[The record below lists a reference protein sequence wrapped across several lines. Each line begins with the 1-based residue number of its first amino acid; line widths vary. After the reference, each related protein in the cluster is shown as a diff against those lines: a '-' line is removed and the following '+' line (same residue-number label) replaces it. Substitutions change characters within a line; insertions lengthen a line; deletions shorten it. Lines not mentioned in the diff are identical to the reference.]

1 MHWSHSGKSRNFG
14 DVLGPTLFR
23 HWGFEVEWA
32 PPDTAEIVTVGSII
46 SKLPNGWRG
55 TVLGTGT
62 IRVGLTRNL
71 RRARVLAVR
80 GAYTRDA
87 CYLPKSTPL
96 GDLGVLATDLLA
108 AQAPILAHP
117 VGVLGHH
124 IDRDIAGRHP
134 GAFVIRI
141 RDDPA
146 KIMAELATCKL
157 VYVSSL
163 HALIAAD
170 ALGIPHVLEPHP
182 GVIGGLWKFHDY
194 ASSLGQRI
202 VPGVERLTPREIM
215 AEKQAELRRLVDR
228 LR

>member
-1 MHWSHSGKSRNFG
+1 MHWSHSGNSRNFG

-55 TVLGTGT
+55 TILGTGT

-96 GDLGVLATDLLA
+96 GDLGVLAPDLLA
-108 AQAPILAHP
+108 APPVLAHP

-124 IDRDIAGRHP
+124 VDRDIAGRHP
-134 GAFVIRI
+134 GAHVIGI

-146 KIMAELATCKL
+146 KIMAELATCEL

-170 ALGIPHVLEPHP
+170 ALGVPHVLEPHP

-194 ASSLGQRI
+194 GSSLGQRI
-202 VPGVERLTPREIM
+202 VPGVERLSNR
-215 AEKQAELRRLVDR
+215 AAVADCQDRLRRLVSL